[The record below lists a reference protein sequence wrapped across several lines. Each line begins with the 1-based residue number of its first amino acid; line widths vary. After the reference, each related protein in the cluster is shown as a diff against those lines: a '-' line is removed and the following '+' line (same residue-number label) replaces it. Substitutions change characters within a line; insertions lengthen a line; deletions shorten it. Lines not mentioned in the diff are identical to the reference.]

1 MHHKLRRVSL
11 ALVALAPLFGCGPV
25 GVGTSA
31 DREGDARDP
40 GKAVED
46 FAAALRLKLETATS
60 GDVIKVP
67 EGVFSFDRGLSLTT
81 DGVTIRGA
89 GADRSVLNFKG
100 QIAGAEGL
108 LVTASDFTIEDLA
121 IEDTVGDALKIK
133 GGRNITVRGVRT
145 AWNGGPNPDNGAY
158 GIYPV
163 QTENTLVENSVAVGA
178 SDAGIY
184 VGQSRNV
191 VVRNNRAEFNVAGIE
206 IENTV
211 HADVHGNVAVNNTG
225 GILVFNMPDLPQRGH
240 STRIFDNQVANNNT
254 ANFGAPGSA
263 VAGVPAGSGILIN
276 ANDLIEVFGNEV
288 ANNQTANVLI
298 SSYFSADYSADREVV
313 DVFDPYPETIFI
325 HDNAFGGGGDK
336 PDHEGLETVR
346 TALYGA
352 EGRLPDIVWDGVS
365 HPERTGAEHAIC
377 VNNPPA
383 ELLNIDGGN
392 GYANP
397 SVGSDAHS
405 CTHPNLEPVVLPEA

>member
-1 MHHKLRRVSL
+1 MHVTLRNVL
-11 ALVALAPLFGCGPV
+11 GALGTAALLLGCGQEAAEP
-25 GVGTSA
+25 
-31 DREGDARDP
+31 
-40 GKAVED
+40 AVEPED
-46 FAAALRLKLETATS
+46 FAATLRLQLETAVS
-60 GDVIKVP
+60 GAVIEVP
-67 EGVFSFDRGLSLTT
+67 EGVFHFQRGLSLKT

-89 GADRSVLNFKG
+89 GADRSVLSFKE

-121 IEDTVGDALKIK
+121 IEDTAGDALKIN
-133 GGRNITVRGVRT
+133 GGRNIRVRGLRT
-145 AWNGGPNPDNGAY
+145 AWSGGPNPDNGAY

-163 QTENTLVENSVAVGA
+163 QTENTLIENSVAIGA

-211 HADVHGNVAVNNTG
+211 HADVHGNVAINNTG

-240 STRIFDNQVANNNT
+240 STRIFDNRVVNNNT
-254 ANFGAPGSA
+254 PNFGAPGSA
-263 VAGVPAGSGILIN
+263 VADVPAGSGILVN

-288 ANNQTANVLI
+288 GDNQTANVLI
-298 SSYFSADYSADREVV
+298 SSYFSANYSADREMMEN
-313 DVFDPYPETIFI
+313 FDPYPETIFV
-325 HDNAFGGGGDK
+325 HDNAFSGGGDK
-336 PDHEGLETVR
+336 PDHEGLEAVR
-346 TALYGA
+346 LALYGT

-383 ELLNIDGGN
+383 QLLNIDGGN

-397 SVGSDAHS
+397 AVDAE
-405 CTHPNLEPVVLPEA
+405 THDCVHPSLEPVVLAELQTTGIAEES

>member
-1 MHHKLRRVSL
+1 MHVTLRNVL
-11 ALVALAPLFGCGPV
+11 GALGTAALLLGCGQEAAEP
-25 GVGTSA
+25 
-31 DREGDARDP
+31 
-40 GKAVED
+40 AVEPED
-46 FAAALRLKLETATS
+46 FAATLRLQLETAAP
-60 GDVIKVP
+60 GDVIEVP
-67 EGVFSFDRGLSLTT
+67 EGVFHFQRGLSLKT
-81 DGVTIRGA
+81 DSVTIRGA
-89 GADRSVLNFKG
+89 GADRSVLSFRN

-121 IEDTVGDALKIK
+121 IEDTAGDALKIN
-133 GGRNITVRGVRT
+133 GGRNIRVRGLRT
-145 AWNGGPNPDNGAY
+145 AWSGGPNPDNGAY

-163 QTENTLVENSVAVGA
+163 QTENTLIENSVAIGA

-240 STRIFDNQVANNNT
+240 STRIFDNRVVNNNT
-254 ANFGAPGSA
+254 PNFGAPGSA
-263 VAGVPAGSGILIN
+263 VAGVPAGSGILVN

-288 ANNQTANVLI
+288 GDNQTANVLI
-298 SSYFSADYSADREVV
+298 SSYFSANYSADREMMEN
-313 DVFDPYPETIFI
+313 FDPYPETIFV
-325 HDNAFGGGGDK
+325 HDNAFSGGGDK
-336 PDHEGLETVR
+336 PDHEGLEAVR
-346 TALYGA
+346 LALYGA
-352 EGRLPDIVWDGVS
+352 EGRLPDVVWDGVS

-383 ELLNIDGGN
+383 QLLNIDGGN

-397 SVGSDAHS
+397 AVDAE
-405 CTHPNLEPVVLPEA
+405 THDCVHPSLEPVVLAELQTTRTAEES